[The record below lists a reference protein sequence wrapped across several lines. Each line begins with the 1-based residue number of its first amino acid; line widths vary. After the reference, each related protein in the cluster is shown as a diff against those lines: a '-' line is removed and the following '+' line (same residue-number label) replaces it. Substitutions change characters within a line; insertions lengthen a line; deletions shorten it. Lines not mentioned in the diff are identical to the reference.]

1 MHFCCVC
8 FRLCVGSKNLNT
20 PIWSSM
26 TDDTITPGGIG
37 SGISG
42 LNLWQ
47 GLGTWVPKLPM
58 LQILHKYPTWVTFA
72 PCHSSLTLIPKW
84 PCMARGITGKIFWGG
99 KVIFP
104 DFFFPAWNAFFP
116 VENFHIGRPKTNFSG
131 FEKLKAKGSSLH
143 SVTFPPSIFHFL
155 PSLLQ
160 FSLLFLIIIMEGI
173 LRLLIRRKIFK
184 RTQSAQT
191 IKTNKL
197 HLWIQKSLT
206 KKMSFKLLF
215 ELRKRMYVT
224 EVVWKR
230 IPNCGSSK
238 MKGAFTVFL
247 LNFHPFPLFSL
258 PLFSR

>member
-1 MHFCCVC
+1 MAVLGSKAHRCRLEIQELVPFSSRYGDAIVGSSVASPICQEGQSERTFLIFPLFPDFSWFLTIFLLSRGALCPLDPPVATPLNCGYPELSCDQNNRDSLGAYVTCIYCSLSMNINTCEAPHDAQRSWMHFCCVC
-8 FRLCVGSKNLNT
+8 FRVCVGSKNLNT

-104 DFFFPAWNAFFP
+104 DFFSQR
-116 VENFHIGRPKTNFSG
+116 E
-131 FEKLKAKGSSLH
+131 
-143 SVTFPPSIFHFL
+143 
-155 PSLLQ
+155 
-160 FSLLFLIIIMEGI
+160 M
-173 LRLLIRRKIFK
+173 
-184 RTQSAQT
+184 
-191 IKTNKL
+191 
-197 HLWIQKSLT
+197 
-206 KKMSFKLLF
+206 
-215 ELRKRMYVT
+215 
-224 EVVWKR
+224 
-230 IPNCGSSK
+230 
-238 MKGAFTVFL
+238 
-247 LNFHPFPLFSL
+247 
-258 PLFSR
+258 LFSR